1 MKEENQMTSPM
12 GIGII
17 TIFTVLLVLTLS
29 IFAALTLSS
38 ARADL
43 ALSQI
48 NADTVSA
55 YYSADAQA
63 ARLWA
68 DFSAG
73 QAAELEQD
81 IPMTDNQH
89 LHIRFFRDET
99 GAPVIGAWTTVTDE
113 PAEEEIADTPQLF
126 QGFQEGEDTP

>member
-1 MKEENQMTSPM
+1 MKEQDHMSSPM

-48 NADTVSA
+48 NADTVAA
-55 YYSADAQA
+55 YYDADAQA

-68 DFSAG
+68 AFSAG
-73 QAAELEQD
+73 QEAALEED
-81 IPMTDNQH
+81 IPMTENQH
-89 LHIRFFRDET
+89 LHVRFFRDET

-113 PAEEEIADTPQLF
+113 PAEEDISDTPQLF